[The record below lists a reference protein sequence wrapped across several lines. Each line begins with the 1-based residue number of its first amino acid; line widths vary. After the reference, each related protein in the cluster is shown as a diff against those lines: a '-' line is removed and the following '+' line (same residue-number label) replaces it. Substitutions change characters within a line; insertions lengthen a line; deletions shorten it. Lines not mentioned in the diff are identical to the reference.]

1 MADHHFAHTKRPDGR
16 RPPRLVYKGRNA
28 LARASLIIRLSCKSE
43 ENKSANERTR
53 TAYLISSYEKQS
65 AGLGVSMVVAQV
77 VCPSPS
83 IYGMGVRAS
92 GKEWFA
98 VVEWFGRPKIETD
111 EVRERRI
118 TMEAVVDAYDEQERA
133 IGWYYYLEGKLDF
146 PFLARSAIRRSTS
159 PLKVGDEVEVIG
171 MAPVEECEH
180 DMFVEMDWDEEEL
193 AIPLS
198 QLEVVDADDETREAV
213 EDWLYWTKKGY
224 QF

>member
-1 MADHHFAHTKRPDGR
+1 
-16 RPPRLVYKGRNA
+16 
-28 LARASLIIRLSCKSE
+28 
-43 ENKSANERTR
+43 
-53 TAYLISSYEKQS
+53 
-65 AGLGVSMVVAQV
+65 
-77 VCPSPS
+77 
-83 IYGMGVRAS
+83 
-92 GKEWFA
+92 
-98 VVEWFGRPKIETD
+98 VVEWFGRPEIETD

-146 PFLARSAIRRSTS
+146 PFLAKCATKRATS
-159 PLKVGDEVEVIG
+159 PLKVGEEVEVIG